1 MDVVLALGINASG
14 LSEANKSWRN
24 TMKKFLLGTLGLV
37 AMAAPAVAA
46 DLPARTYKAP
56 PMVAPVLIYD
66 WTGFY
71 IGANGGYGWSNR
83 CIDITAVNGIGN
95 AAFAEGCRSAGGG
108 VFGGQV
114 GYRWQ
119 ASQWV
124 FGLEAQGDWANLRNS
139 RDSLRFPGETWKSN
153 INGLGLFTGQ
163 IGYAWNA
170 SLLYFKGG
178 AAVANARNDL
188 FTTVGGVGIASAERT
203 GWGGTVGVGW
213 EYGFSPNWTA
223 GIEYDYLF
231 RTNNSNTFLTPTLT
245 PVTAVSVNTRSDV
258 NMITARIN
266 YRFGGPAVPHY

>member
-1 MDVVLALGINASG
+1 
-14 LSEANKSWRN
+14 
-24 TMKKFLLGTLGLV
+24 MKKIVLTAAAF
-37 AMAAPAVAA
+37 AAFAAPAFAA
-46 DLPARTYKAP
+46 DLPARTYKAAP
-56 PMVAPVLIYD
+56 VMVAPIYD

-83 CIDITAVNGIGN
+83 CVDITAVNAIG
-95 AAFAEGCRSAGGG
+95 FVSAEGCRSAGGG
-108 VFGGQV
+108 VAGGQI

-139 RDSLRFPGETWKSN
+139 RVSVFDPLATWKTN
-153 INGLGLFTGQ
+153 TTALGLFTGQ

-178 AAVANARNDL
+178 AAVANQQYNL
-188 FTTVGGVGIASAERT
+188 VTTINNVGIASADRS

-223 GIEYDYLF
+223 GIEYDYIW
-231 RTNNSNTFLTPTLT
+231 RTNDTRTLLTPGLVV
-245 PVTAVSVNTRSDV
+245 PGRGAVNSISADTRADV

-266 YRFGGPAVPHY
+266 YRFGGPSVPHY

>member
-1 MDVVLALGINASG
+1 
-14 LSEANKSWRN
+14 
-24 TMKKFLLGTLGLV
+24 MKKILLT
-37 AMAAPAVAA
+37 AAAFAAFAAPAFAA

-56 PMVAPVLIYD
+56 PVMVAPIYD

-83 CIDITAVNGIGN
+83 CIDVTAVGFVNV
-95 AAFAEGCRSAGGG
+95 FAEGCNNAGGG
-108 VFGGQV
+108 VFGGQI

-139 RDSLRFPGETWKSN
+139 RISNFDPLATWKTN
-153 INGLGLFTGQ
+153 TNALGLFTGQ

-178 AAVANARNDL
+178 AAVAQQRNDL
-188 FTTVGGVGIASAERT
+188 FTTIGGVGIASTERT

-223 GIEYDYLF
+223 GLEYDYIW
-231 RTNNSNTFLTPTLT
+231 RTTDTRTLPTPNLI
-245 PVTAVSVNTRSDV
+245 VGRVNVPSISANASADV

-266 YRFGGPAVPHY
+266 YRFGGPNIAKY

>member
-1 MDVVLALGINASG
+1 
-14 LSEANKSWRN
+14 
-24 TMKKFLLGTLGLV
+24 MKKFLLGTLGLV

-46 DLPARTYKAP
+46 DLPARTYRAP
-56 PMVAPVLIYD
+56 PMVAPLIYD

-83 CIDITAVNGIGN
+83 CIDVTAVGFVNV
-95 AAFAEGCRSAGGG
+95 FREGCSSAGGG
-108 VFGGQV
+108 VAGGQI

-139 RDSLRFPGETWKSN
+139 RISVFDPLATWKTN
-153 INGLGLFTGQ
+153 TTALGLFTGQ

-178 AAVANARNDL
+178 AAVANQQYDL
-188 FTTVGGVGIASAERT
+188 LTTIGGVGLATADRT
-203 GWGGTVGVGW
+203 AWGGTVGVGW

-223 GIEYDYLF
+223 GIEYDYIW
-231 RTNNSNTFLTPTLT
+231 RTNDTRTVLTPGLT
-245 PVTAVSVNTRSDV
+245 VGRVNVPSISENTRADV

>member
-1 MDVVLALGINASG
+1 
-14 LSEANKSWRN
+14 
-24 TMKKFLLGTLGLV
+24 
-37 AMAAPAVAA
+37 
-46 DLPARTYKAP
+46 
-56 PMVAPVLIYD
+56 MVAPLIYD

-83 CIDITAVNGIGN
+83 CIDITAVNGIGQR
-95 AAFAEGCRSAGGG
+95 AFAEGCSSAGGG
-108 VFGGQV
+108 VFGGQI

-139 RDSLRFPGETWKSN
+139 RDSNSDPGDTWKSN

-178 AAVANARNDL
+178 AAVANTRNDL
-188 FTTVGGVGIASAERT
+188 FTTIGGVGIASTERT

-223 GIEYDYLF
+223 GIEYDYIWRTTDSRHVVDAGGNARDGQCHRHF
-231 RTNNSNTFLTPTLT
+231 RRTP
-245 PVTAVSVNTRSDV
+245 ASDV

>member
-1 MDVVLALGINASG
+1 
-14 LSEANKSWRN
+14 
-24 TMKKFLLGTLGLV
+24 MKKFLLGTLGLV

-56 PMVAPVLIYD
+56 PPMVAAIYD

-71 IGANGGYGWSNR
+71 IGANGGYGWSNQ
-83 CIDITAVNGIGN
+83 CIDITAVNGVG
-95 AAFAEGCRSAGGG
+95 AVFAEGCRSAGGG
-108 VFGGQV
+108 VAGGQL

-124 FGLEAQGDWANLRNS
+124 FGLEAQGDWANIRTS
-139 RDSLRFPGETWKSN
+139 RDSLDFPGNTWRTN

-170 SLLYFKGG
+170 SLLYVKGG
-178 AAVANARNDL
+178 AAVANQRYDL
-188 FTTVGGVGIASAERT
+188 LTTINNVGIASTERT

-223 GIEYDYLF
+223 GIEYDYIW
-231 RTNNSNTFLTPTLT
+231 RTNDTRTVLTPGLT
-245 PVTAVSVNTRSDV
+245 VGAVNVPSVSANTRADV

-266 YRFGGPAVPHY
+266 YRFGGPNIAKY